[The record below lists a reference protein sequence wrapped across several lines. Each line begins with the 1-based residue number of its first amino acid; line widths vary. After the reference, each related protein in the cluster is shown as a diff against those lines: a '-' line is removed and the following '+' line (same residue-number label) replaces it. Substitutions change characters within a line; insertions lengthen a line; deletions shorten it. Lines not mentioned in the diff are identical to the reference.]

1 VQPPMNTGFSRVL
14 TSLQAAFEAI
24 FDALGGWRYK
34 IESWTIIPLVEGL
47 MRIWYHLDPRVYVQG
62 LRIKRVSDGNH
73 GLKSNKYVVFL
84 IFSTAPLPAFTTNAL
99 AAIERSPFNLVIVSN
114 ASLDAYLRAE
124 LMERCHLLIER
135 ANVGRDFGGYKDALS
150 LLFRRTPNIERIVL
164 LNDSV
169 FFFQRGLDRLFADLD
184 GPHEFIGLT
193 EVLQIHYHVQS
204 FILSF
209 GSNLVRSRVFRRFWK
224 RYRPIGTRRWAIH
237 KGEVGLTRRLTRA
250 GYRPHILYQAA
261 QLIPHLRSK
270 PAREVL
276 ESVRLLPSFERRL
289 LYRSFQQIVGTEDA
303 SEAEFEAI
311 SQGVRAV
318 SAGPGGP
325 RPAPLKGL
333 GAQLEVMD
341 RWSFEIFANN
351 LIAMIAKRNQ
361 AHAGGFLFMRYLGM
375 PVIKRDIF
383 YREIYTLEEIHGLLS
398 DLNEPLRDEAMS
410 DLRRAGSA
418 MYLRGLWR
426 ILYNHGS
433 I

>member
-1 VQPPMNTGFSRVL
+1 MNTGLFSQAL
-14 TSLQAAFEAI
+14 TSIQAI
-24 FDALGGWRYK
+24 FGAVLEALYRWRYK

-47 MRIWYHLDPRVYVQG
+47 MRIWYHLDPRVYVQA
-62 LRIKRVSDGNH
+62 LRIKRISDGNQD
-73 GLKSNKYVVFL
+73 LKSNKYVIFL

-114 ASLDAYLRAE
+114 ASLDAYLRTE

-150 LLFRRTPNIERIVL
+150 LLFRRTQNIDRIVL

-169 FFFQRGLDRLFADLD
+169 FFFQRNLDRLFAELD

-204 FILSF
+204 FMLSF
-209 GSNLVRSRVFRRFWK
+209 GPNLVRSRAFRRFWEK
-224 RYRPIGTRRWAIH
+224 YRPIGTRRWAIH
-237 KGEVGLTRRLTRA
+237 KGEVALTRRLTRA

-270 PAREVL
+270 TAREVL
-276 ESVRLLPSFERRL
+276 ESVRLLPGFERRL
-289 LYRSFQQIVGTEDA
+289 LYPSFHKIIGTEDA
-303 SEAEFEAI
+303 SDAEFETI

-318 SAGPGGP
+318 SSARGGP
-325 RPAPLKGL
+325 RSAPLTGL
-333 GAQLEVMD
+333 ASHIEVMD
-341 RWSFEIFANN
+341 SWSFDIFANN

-361 AHAGGFLFMRYLGM
+361 AHAGGFLFMKYLGM

-383 YREIYTLEEIHGLLS
+383 FREIYTLEEIHHLLS
-398 DLNEPLRDEAMS
+398 DFNEPLRDEVMS
-410 DLRRAGSA
+410 DLRRAGSG
-418 MYLRGLWR
+418 MYLRGLLR

>member
-1 VQPPMNTGFSRVL
+1 MNTGLFEGF
-14 TSLQAAFEAI
+14 LQA
-24 FDALGGWRYK
+24 LHGWRYW

-47 MRIWYHLDPRVYVQG
+47 LRIWYHLDPRVYLED
-62 LRIKRVSDGNH
+62 LRIRRLSEGNQ
-73 GLKSNKYVVFL
+73 GLKSNKYV
-84 IFSTAPLPAFTTNAL
+84 IFVLFSAAPLPAFTANAL

-150 LLFRRTPNIERIVL
+150 LLFRRTPNIERVVL

-169 FFFQRGLDRLFADLD
+169 FFFQRGLDRLFTELD
-184 GPHEFIGLT
+184 GPYEFIGLT

-204 FILSF
+204 FMLSF
-209 GSNLVRSRVFRRFWK
+209 GPNLVRSRVFRRYWK

-276 ESVRLLPSFERRL
+276 ESVRLLPSFERRQ
-289 LYRSFQQIVGTEDA
+289 LYRSFQNIVGAEDA

-311 SQGVRAV
+311 SQGVRAI
-318 SAGPGGP
+318 SAGPSGSSHGP
-325 RPAPLKGL
+325 LHGL
-333 GAQLEVMD
+333 ASQLEVMD
-341 RWSFEIFANN
+341 RWSFDIFANN
-351 LIAMIAKRNQ
+351 LIAVIAKRNQ
-361 AHAGGFLFMRYLGM
+361 AHVGGFLFMRYLGM
-375 PVIKRDIF
+375 PVIKRDIV
-383 YREIYTLEEIHGLLS
+383 YREIYMLEEIYRMLS
-398 DLNEPLRDEAMS
+398 DFNEPLRDEAMS
-410 DLRRAGSA
+410 DLRRAGSG
-418 MYLRGLWR
+418 MYLKGLWR